1 MASWNPE
8 LSDEQ
13 IDSLKEVG
21 NIGAGHAASELAEL
35 IGKKCVVSIPEL
47 VCTDFAGIADIIHTP
62 DAMVVAL
69 HMNML
74 GDIPAEML
82 VITRQPYAQR
92 MLDYMSPTSAP
103 KAERNLEAFQL
114 ALRQLGEVLTQSF
127 ANAISQFLGTS
138 ARYVFADAAGPE
150 DPEAIKELL
159 ASTSNA
165 VTGSYLAIKADF
177 FDIDRTFEGK
187 LVYLLNPKAQT
198 MILERIDQLLG

>member
-8 LSDEQ
+8 LNEEQ
-13 IDSLKEVG
+13 TDSLREVG

-35 IGKKCVVSIPEL
+35 IGRKCVVSIPEL
-47 VCTDFAGIADIIHTP
+47 FCTDAAGISQFVQTP
-62 DAMVVAL
+62 DAIVVAL

-82 VITRQPYAQR
+82 VLTRLPHAQR

-127 ANAISQFLGTS
+127 ADAISQFLGTS
-138 ARYVFADAAGPE
+138 ARYAFADASCPGNP
-150 DPEAIKELL
+150 DAIATLL
-159 ASTSNA
+159 GSSGDGAR
-165 VTGSYLAIKADF
+165 VSYLAIQADF
-177 FDIDRTFEGK
+177 FDIDKTFEGK
-187 LVYLLNPKAQT
+187 LVYLLNAKAQK
-198 MILERIDQLLG
+198 MILEKIDQILG

>member
-8 LSDEQ
+8 LSEEQ
-13 IDSLKEVG
+13 TDSLKEVG

-47 VCTDFAGIADIIHTP
+47 ICIDAAGIREFVQNP
-62 DAMVVAL
+62 EAMVVAL

-82 VITRQPYAQR
+82 VLTRRPHAQR

-114 ALRQLGEVLTQSF
+114 ALRQLGEVLTKSF
-127 ANAISQFLGTS
+127 ADAISQFLGTS
-138 ARYVFADAAGPE
+138 ARYTFADAAGPG
-150 DPEAIKELL
+150 DPD
-159 ASTSNA
+159 A
-165 VTGSYLAIKADF
+165 VTALLESSSDGAIGSYLAIQASF
-177 FDIDRTFEGK
+177 FDFDKTFEGK
-187 LVYLLNPKAQT
+187 LIYLLSAKAQK
-198 MILERIDQLLG
+198 MILEKIDQLLG